1 MLLTQCEQRD
11 RSSQTD
17 FGTDFLKEEQAMK
30 AAVWYQKGDIR
41 IEEIPEP
48 EPSAGQIKVRVKTCG
63 ICGSDLHEYNAGP
76 FLIPA
81 KPHPL
86 TNKAGGPVILGHE
99 FSAEVVELGKDVK
112 KFRLGDRV
120 TMNALILCG
129 ECHYCRQGAYNMCVK
144 LGSRGFAAD
153 GGFAEYTVLDEYSAY
168 KLPDTVSDDMG
179 AFVEPL
185 AVAVRAVKRSRL
197 GIGDSVVVVGA
208 GPIGLLMMQ
217 VCISA
222 GASSVYVVEPL
233 KKRREMAEKLGASLV
248 FDPTEVDPGK
258 EIAKLTEGL
267 RADIAFDC
275 VGNQSAFDTA
285 VKVTGRRGMICVAG
299 LALKPIEAPFI
310 RLWGHEKEIT
320 FSSGYENE
328 FPAAIAL
335 LANGKIDIDSMVS
348 TRIKLDDLVEKG
360 IKPLVNDGSNYVKI
374 LVDI

>member
-1 MLLTQCEQRD
+1 
-11 RSSQTD
+11 
-17 FGTDFLKEEQAMK
+17 MK
-30 AAVWYQKGDIR
+30 AAVWYKKGDIR

-48 EPSAGQIKVRVKTCG
+48 KPATGQIKVRVKTCG

-86 TNKAGGPVILGHE
+86 TNRMGGPVVIGHE
-99 FSAEVVELGKDVK
+99 FSAEVVELGQGVK
-112 KFRLGDRV
+112 NFKLGDRV

-144 LGSRGFAAD
+144 LGSKGFADD
-153 GGFAEYTVLDEYSAY
+153 GGFAEYAVLDEYSAY

-179 AFVEPL
+179 SFVEPL

-197 GIGDSVVVVGA
+197 VIGDSVVVVGA
-208 GPIGLLMMQ
+208 GPIGLLVMQ
-217 VCISA
+217 VCLTA
-222 GASSVYVVEPL
+222 GASKVFVVEPL
-233 KKRREMAEKLGASLV
+233 KKRRELAKKLGANLV
-248 FDPTEVDPGK
+248 FDPAAVDPGK
-258 EIAKLTEGL
+258 EIAKITEGL

-275 VGNQSAFDTA
+275 VGNQSAFNTA
-285 VKVTGRRGMICVAG
+285 LKVTGRRGVICVAG
-299 LALKPIEAPFI
+299 LALKPIEVPFI
-310 RLWGHEKEIT
+310 KLWGHEKELT

-360 IKPLVNDGSNYVKI
+360 IKPLVNDGGKYVKI